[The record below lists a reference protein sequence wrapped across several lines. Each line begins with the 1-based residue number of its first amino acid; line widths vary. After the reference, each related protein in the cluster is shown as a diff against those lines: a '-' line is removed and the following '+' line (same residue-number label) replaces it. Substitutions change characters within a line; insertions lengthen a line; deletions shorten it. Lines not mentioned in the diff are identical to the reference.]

1 VDEGGRHHHEL
12 PGDVEAQLPHQ
23 LEILHVLTGDR
34 SDGDVV
40 DVDLLAPDE
49 IEEEVQ
55 WPLEEGELDPGNVRG
70 QGRLD
75 ALRHR
80 DPLGSLLPFPGL
92 ARRVRLGRLGRRP
105 GIVAHEP
112 PFR

>member
-1 VDEGGRHHHEL
+1 VATDIGNNSSMCNSYL
-12 PGDVEAQLPHQ
+12 KFDDVRQHIAALSWGNCGFAYGAA
-23 LEILHVLTGDR
+23 LG
-34 SDGDVV
+34 
-40 DVDLLAPDE
+40 AK
-49 IEEEVQ
+49 
-55 WPLEEGELDPGNVRG
+55 LEEGELDPGNVRG